1 MAKQMTVNK
10 TDKDYKVFKI
20 SDLEEVKISNI
31 DDQDSFLITDY
42 QNGKHFTKRISIE
55 RLMKVIGNSPEV
67 IKQLLA
73 DEELD
78 QQIQE
83 KVDEALNITIID
95 GGTANTVTQ

>member
-1 MAKQMTVNK
+1 MTVNK

-67 IKQLLA
+67 IK
-73 DEELD
+73 
-78 QQIQE
+78 
-83 KVDEALNITIID
+83 
-95 GGTANTVTQ
+95 

>member
-1 MAKQMTVNK
+1 MTVNK